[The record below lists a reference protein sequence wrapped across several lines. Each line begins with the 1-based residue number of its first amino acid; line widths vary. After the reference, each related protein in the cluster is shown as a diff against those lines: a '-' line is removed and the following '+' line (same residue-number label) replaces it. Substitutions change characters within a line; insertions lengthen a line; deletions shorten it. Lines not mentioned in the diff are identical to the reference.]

1 MGELV
6 VGVDGSEGSRRALAW
21 AVDEAR
27 LRGDEV
33 AAVFVLQPP
42 AIYLDRAG
50 LGQQYRAQIEPTVIE
65 RTEAMLDEMVAEHA
79 RGDVTITAEPIHDVS
94 PYQALIDRAAGT
106 SGLVVGTRGHS
117 GYRRLQFGSV
127 SQQVVVHAQSPVVV
141 VPVREDVHGRRERV
155 LVGVDGSE
163 GARRAVG
170 RAAEEAWL
178 RGCELELVMVQPP
191 PPAAGVHSPSDAAI
205 EAWMW
210 AGVTPPDFEMSGDV
224 ARQRE
229 QVVAHWR
236 QAAESRLADEE
247 AQLDPETKPEKITTT
262 VIGARHVAHALLD
275 AAEWASLLV
284 LGSRG
289 RGGFAGMLLG
299 SVSQHCVRQATS
311 PVMVVPPETA

>member
-21 AVDEAR
+21 AVTEAR
-27 LRGDEV
+27 LRGDDV

-42 AIYLDRAG
+42 AIYLDRSG
-50 LGQQYRAQIEPTVIE
+50 LGQQYRAQVEPAVTE
-65 RTEAMLDEMVAEHA
+65 RAEAMLDEMVAEHA
-79 RGDVTITAEPIHDVS
+79 DAGITITPEAIHDVS
-94 PYQALIDRAAGT
+94 PYQVLIDRAAGT

-141 VPVREDVHGRRERV
+141 VPVREDAHGRRERV
-155 LVGVDGSE
+155 LAGVDGSE
-163 GARRAVG
+163 GAHRAVR
-170 RAAEEAWL
+170 RAAEEARL
-178 RGCELELVMVQPP
+178 RACELELIAVQPP
-191 PPAAGVHSPSDAAI
+191 PPVAASHPPSDAAI

-210 AGVTPPDFEMSGDV
+210 SGATPPDFDMTGDV
-224 ARQRE
+224 QRQRE
-229 QVVAHWR
+229 QVVGHWR
-236 QAAESRLADEE
+236 HVAESELDDE
-247 AQLDPETKPEKITTT
+247 QSLIDPDERPEKISTT
-262 VIGARHVAHALLD
+262 VIGDKHVARALLD

-284 LGSRG
+284 VGSRG

-311 PVMVVPPETA
+311 PVMVIPPDVE